1 MDPVGWAVGVGIGV
15 ALGLA
20 VLGVGV
26 RLILRG
32 RREGRAAD
40 ASPDDRMVASFRV
53 AAGVRMLNKGALLLV
68 LVAIAAFVWR

>member
-1 MDPVGWAVGVGIGV
+1 MRWALGVGIGV

-20 VLGVGV
+20 VLSVGV
-26 RLILRG
+26 LLIVRG
-32 RREGRAAD
+32 RREGRVVD

-68 LVAIAAFVWR
+68 LVAIAAFVLR

>member
-1 MDPVGWAVGVGIGV
+1 MGWTLGVGIGV

-20 VLGVGV
+20 VLAAGV

-32 RREGRAAD
+32 RRECRVAGAD
-40 ASPDDRMVASFRV
+40 ADDRMVASLRV